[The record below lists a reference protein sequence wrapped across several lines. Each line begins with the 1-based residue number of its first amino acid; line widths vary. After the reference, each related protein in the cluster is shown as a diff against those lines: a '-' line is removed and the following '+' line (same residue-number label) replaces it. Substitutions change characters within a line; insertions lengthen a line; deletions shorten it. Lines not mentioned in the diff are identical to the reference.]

1 MGFVHG
7 GALTLLWK
15 PELLGFVWLE
25 EKQNVEESRRDGT
38 GVSGLFIL
46 RAPSTLRSTPNP
58 MVMIHSPT
66 ETTATTNTREGTRE
80 SQLQHGH

>member
-7 GALTLLWK
+7 GALTLLRK
-15 PELLGFVWLE
+15 PELLGFVLLE
-25 EKQNVEESRRDGT
+25 EKQSVEESRRDLI

-46 RAPSTLRSTPNP
+46 RAPSPLKSTPNS

-66 ETTATTNTREGTRE
+66 EAATTTNTREGTSE
-80 SQLQHGH
+80 SQPQHCH